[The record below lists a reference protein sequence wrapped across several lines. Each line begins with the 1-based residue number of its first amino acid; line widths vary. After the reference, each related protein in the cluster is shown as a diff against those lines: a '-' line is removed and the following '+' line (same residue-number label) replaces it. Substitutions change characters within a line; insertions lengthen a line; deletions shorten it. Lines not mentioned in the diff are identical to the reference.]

1 MCWRHW
7 RTVSAGRYSYFD
19 EGQTCKFSAA
29 SASTYLCT
37 VKSAAIVLPVAVL
50 GGGAAGFFGAI
61 ACAEANPGQPIIL
74 LEKTGK
80 LLAKVRVSGGGRCNV
95 THACESP
102 AQLAAHYPRGSK
114 PLKNAFQQFGVPDTI
129 AWFAKR
135 GVQLK
140 TEADGRMFPTT
151 DSSETIARALEEA
164 ARQAGVRI
172 ITNTSVDEIQPQPT
186 GGFHLK
192 LSGNGAG
199 QFGGSLAVSRLLI
212 ATGGNPKSANYDW
225 LRALGHRIAEPV
237 PSLFTFNV
245 PDSPLSEL
253 MGVSVPLARVVLA
266 GEKLQYEGPL
276 LITHWGV
283 SGPAV
288 LKLSAWGARRLSEL
302 GYIGTALI
310 NWLPTHTDET
320 LRLWLQ
326 QFRQENGKKTV
337 ASNPLL
343 GLPQRLWRNLT
354 EQAAIA
360 PETRW
365 SDLPAKAQNRLLELL
380 LRSSLAVRGKTT
392 YKEEFVTCGGV
403 TLDEVDLKTMQ
414 SRRVPGLYLA
424 GEVLDIDGITGGFNF
439 QAAWT
444 TGFLAGRA
452 MGMRNEE

>member
-1 MCWRHW
+1 M
-7 RTVSAGRYSYFD
+7 
-19 EGQTCKFSAA
+19 
-29 SASTYLCT
+29 
-37 VKSAAIVLPVAVL
+37 AVL

-61 ACAEANPGQPIIL
+61 ACAEANPNVSVIL

-95 THACESP
+95 THACTTP
-102 AQLAAHYPRGSK
+102 AQLMAHYPRGSK
-114 PLKNAFQQFGVPDTI
+114 ELKAAFQQFGVAETI

-135 GVQLK
+135 GVTLK

-172 ITNTSVDEIQPQPT
+172 ITNAGVDEIEPLPQ
-186 GGFHLK
+186 GGFNLK
-192 LSGNGAG
+192 ISGS
-199 QFGGSLAVSRLLI
+199 GSTQLGSSLLVSQLLI

-225 LRALGHRIAEPV
+225 LRALGHTIAAPV

-245 PDSPLSEL
+245 PNSPLTEL
-253 MGVSVPLARVVLA
+253 MGVSVPQARVVLA

-276 LITHWGV
+276 LVTHWGV

-302 GYIGTALI
+302 GYVGTALI
-310 NWLPTHTDET
+310 NWIPTHTDET
-320 LRLWLQ
+320 LRPWLQ

-337 ASNPLL
+337 ASNPQF

-354 EQAAIA
+354 EQAGIA

-380 LRSSLAVRGKTT
+380 LRMPLAVRGKTT
-392 YKEEFVTCGGV
+392 YKEEFVTCGGIV
-403 TLDEVDLKTMQ
+403 LAEVDLKTMQ
-414 SRRVPGLYLA
+414 SRRVPGMYFA
-424 GEVLDIDGITGGFNF
+424 GEVLDVDGITGGFNF

-452 MGMRNEE
+452 MAEPPAVAV

>member
-1 MCWRHW
+1 MNID
-7 RTVSAGRYSYFD
+7 TA
-19 EGQTCKFSAA
+19 KP
-29 SASTYLCT
+29 L
-37 VKSAAIVLPVAVL
+37 VAVL

-61 ACAEANPGQPIIL
+61 ASAEANPNLQVIL

-95 THACESP
+95 THACESA
-102 AQLAAHYPRGSK
+102 AQLVAHYPRGSK
-114 PLKNAFQQFGVPDTI
+114 QLKAAFQEFGVAETI

-135 GVQLK
+135 GVALK
-140 TEADGRMFPTT
+140 TEADGRMFPIT
-151 DSSETIARALEEA
+151 DSSETIAHALENA

-172 ITNTSVDEIQPQPT
+172 FLNTSVEAIQPLLE
-186 GGFHLK
+186 GGFQLK
-192 LSGNGAG
+192 LSGSGAAQAG
-199 QFGGSLAVSRLLI
+199 NILRPSRLLV

-245 PDSPLSEL
+245 PNSPLSEL
-253 MGVSVPLARVVLA
+253 MGVSVPQARVVLA

-302 GYIGTALI
+302 DYVGTALI
-310 NWLPTHTDET
+310 NWIPTFTEET
-320 LRLWLQ
+320 LRPWLQ
-326 QFRQENGKKTV
+326 QFRQDNGKKTV
-337 ASNPLL
+337 AANPQF
-343 GLPQRLWRNLT
+343 GLPQRLWRNLI
-354 EQAAIA
+354 EQAGIA

-380 LRSSLAVRGKTT
+380 LRTPLAVRGKTT
-392 YKEEFVTCGGV
+392 YKEEFVTCGGID
-403 TLDEVDLKTMQ
+403 LAEIDLKTMQ
-414 SRRVPGLYLA
+414 SRRVPDLYFA

-444 TGFLAGRA
+444 TGFLAGQA
-452 MGMRNEE
+452 MAAPVSALASV

>member
-1 MCWRHW
+1 M
-7 RTVSAGRYSYFD
+7 
-19 EGQTCKFSAA
+19 
-29 SASTYLCT
+29 
-37 VKSAAIVLPVAVL
+37 L

-61 ACAEANPGQPIIL
+61 ACAETKPGQPVIL

-135 GVQLK
+135 GVALK

-164 ARQAGVRI
+164 ARKAGVRI
-172 ITNTSVDEIQPQPT
+172 VTYASVDEIQPLPN
-186 GGFHLK
+186 GGFRLK
-192 LSGNGAG
+192 LSGSGAH
-199 QFGGSLAVSRLLI
+199 QLGGSMAVSRLLV

-225 LRALGHRIAEPV
+225 LRPLGHTVAEPV

-245 PDSPLSEL
+245 PNSPLNEL
-253 MGVSVPLARVVLA
+253 MGVSVPQARVVLA

-302 GYIGTALI
+302 GYVGTALI
-310 NWLPTHTDET
+310 NWIPSHTDET
-320 LRLWLQ
+320 LRSWLQ
-326 QFRQENGKKTV
+326 QFRQDNGRKTV
-337 ASNPLL
+337 ASNPLFN
-343 GLPQRLWRNLT
+343 LPQRLWRNLT
-354 EQAAIA
+354 EQAGITA
-360 PETRW
+360 ETRW
-365 SDLPAKAQNRLLELL
+365 SDLPAKTQNRLLELL
-380 LRSSLAVRGKTT
+380 LRTPLAVRGKTT
-392 YKEEFVTCGGV
+392 YKEEFVTCGGIS
-403 TLDEVDLKTMQ
+403 LAEIDLKTMQ
-414 SRRVPGLYLA
+414 SRRVPGLYFA

-452 MGMRNEE
+452 MACEQ